1 MSGYHENTWETL
13 KIHWKNFQNWKYG
26 ERKKYFPLPV
36 GSNGQRNH
44 VIALDRLLM
53 QLSLVEKKCINCG
66 FVINPFVSM

>member
-1 MSGYHENTWETL
+1 MEGNKVFSSI
-13 KIHWKNFQNWKYG
+13 KI
-26 ERKKYFPLPV
+26 
-36 GSNGQRNH
+36 GSNGQRKQ